1 MGNQRISLIPA
12 EPEPFAV
19 DFTRT
24 AVLVIDMQNAFV
36 SRGGYFDLA
45 GLDISP
51 AREIITSCRLITRL
65 SREKMIKIIYLQMG
79 FGDDLSD
86 LGGPNSPVFQKSR
99 ALKIMQDRP
108 ELKEKL
114 QIFGSWGAE
123 IIEELKPQPGDI
135 VIRKRKH
142 NGFIGTNLDFILNTH
157 DIRYLLFTG
166 IATNI
171 CVQATLSHAFS
182 LGYFPLLVSDAVSP
196 MGPAL
201 TQEATIINVK
211 SSFGWV
217 TTSENVAETLERW
230 QPVT

>member
-12 EPEPFAV
+12 EPEPLAV

-51 AREIITSCRLITRL
+51 AREIITSCQLITRL

-114 QIFGSWGAE
+114 QIFGTWGAE

-142 NGFIGTNLDFILNTH
+142 NGFIGTNLDFILNTRH
-157 DIRYLLFTG
+157 QYLLFTG

-171 CVQATLSHAFS
+171 CVQADTFACL
-182 LGYFPLLVSDAVSP
+182 LWIFPFWFP
-196 MGPAL
+196 ML
-201 TQEATIINVK
+201 
-211 SSFGWV
+211 
-217 TTSENVAETLERW
+217 
-230 QPVT
+230 